1 MTRTPADVPLPGA
14 AQLRRLRSDELSV
27 DEIAMIRTVMT
38 VAFGDDEEERFE
50 DTDWEHALGGTHVVL
65 DLEGEIVAHA
75 AVVERELHV
84 AGRPIRTGYVEAVA
98 TASDRQGRGHGT
110 RVMADV
116 GAIIADHYELGAL
129 GTGRHR
135 FYERLGWRT
144 WRGPLFVRTAD
155 GDRRTPDEDG
165 YLLVLTTPTTPLLDL
180 DDPISCEWRT
190 GDVW

>member
-1 MTRTPADVPLPGA
+1 M
-14 AQLRRLRSDELSV
+14 
-27 DEIAMIRTVMT
+27 
-38 VAFGDDEEERFE
+38 
-50 DTDWEHALGGTHVVL
+50 L